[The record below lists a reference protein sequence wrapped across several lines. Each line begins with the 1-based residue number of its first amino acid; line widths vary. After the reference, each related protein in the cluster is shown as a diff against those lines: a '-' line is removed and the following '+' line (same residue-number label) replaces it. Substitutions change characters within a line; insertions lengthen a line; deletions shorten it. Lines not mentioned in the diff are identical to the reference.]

1 MTKTNRRTKPATNAH
16 LTNTATE
23 RPSVPP
29 QPLPR
34 KMKLKGLGRGGS
46 AQSAASAPAN
56 TAVTSQCHTPPRP
69 GSKQALVVGLLVR
82 QQGASLAE
90 MMEAT
95 GWLPHSTRAALTGL
109 RQRGCIIERSTSTD
123 GSSTYRITNAAPAA
137 PDGETA

>member
-1 MTKTNRRTKPATNAH
+1 MAKTNHRTKPATDVH
-16 LTNTATE
+16 LTNTASE
-23 RPSVPP
+23 RPPAPP

-34 KMKLKGLGRGGS
+34 KTKSQRLGRGGS

-56 TAVTSQCHTPPRP
+56 TAATGQCHTPPRP

-95 GWLPHSTRAALTGL
+95 GWLPHSTRAA
-109 RQRGCIIERSTSTD
+109 
-123 GSSTYRITNAAPAA
+123 
-137 PDGETA
+137 